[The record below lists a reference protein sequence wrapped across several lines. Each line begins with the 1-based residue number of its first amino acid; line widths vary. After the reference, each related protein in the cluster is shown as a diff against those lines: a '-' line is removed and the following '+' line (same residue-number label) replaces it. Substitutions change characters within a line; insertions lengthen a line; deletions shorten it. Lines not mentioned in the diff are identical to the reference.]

1 MTEKS
6 ADVVQVNVRLPVALR
21 RKLTA
26 DARRNKRSF
35 NAELVH
41 RLQESSSGPPTTTGE
56 DIARLAATEAVE
68 LTLRRLGIEPKG

>member
-1 MTEKS
+1 MPEKS
-6 ADVVQVNVRLPVALR
+6 EDLVQVNVRLPVALR

-41 RLQESSSGPPTTTGE
+41 RLQESPSSPVSTTQE

-68 LTLRRLGIEPKG
+68 LTLQRLGIRPKG

>member
-1 MTEKS
+1 MEKS
-6 ADVVQVNVRLPVALR
+6 ADVVQVNVRLPRVLH
-21 RKLTA
+21 RKLGA

-41 RLQESSSGPPTTTGE
+41 RLQSSSSPASTPSE

-68 LTLRRLGIEPKG
+68 LTLQRLGIQPKG